1 MIGLGNIVCSPY
13 TSEGGLFVVILQSEL
28 GLFCKIEGKWEGA
41 GYVDGP
47 VLLYPVSLLCAN
59 AQLWFS
65 RRQLQDEEIAYVKH
79 TRGSVAMGFSNRRGN
94 CSALTLT
101 PFGLVF
107 RLP

>member
-1 MIGLGNIVCSPY
+1 MVVLGNIVCTQY
-13 TSEGGLFVVILQSEL
+13 TSEGGLLVVTTQSEL

-41 GYVDGP
+41 DYVDGP
-47 VLLYPVSLLCAN
+47 VLLYRVSLLSAN

-65 RRQLQDEEIAYVKH
+65 RRQLQDEEIAYVKL
-79 TRGSVAMGFSNRRGN
+79 TRGSVSMGFSNRRGN

>member
-1 MIGLGNIVCSPY
+1 MISLGNIVCSPY

-28 GLFCKIEGKWEGA
+28 GLFCKIEDKWEGA
-41 GYVDGP
+41 DYVDGP
-47 VLLYPVSLLCAN
+47 VLLYRVSLLSAN

-65 RRQLQDEEIAYVKH
+65 RWQFQDEEIAYVKH
-79 TRGSVAMGFSNRRGN
+79 TSGPVTMGFSNRHGN

-101 PFGLVF
+101 PFGLIF